1 MKRWKKCGA
10 IVLLISVIA
19 SLAGCA
25 GDDWLAAND
34 VEIVLGTD
42 DFSMVSGL
50 VRKFNQQKK
59 GLYITVVE
67 YGYDKEKTIEDL
79 KEELAEGTA
88 PDMLAIAHHLVDVD
102 ISDDTYYVDLM
113 DFLENDEFF
122 NAECIVPSLLEA
134 LQHDG
139 TLMWLPSEFM
149 ITTYTACGSEIEKW
163 KYLSPARVQ
172 SYVEDRDD
180 KVDVFQGTRSAEALL
195 RDLSALVG
203 AAWNSGLYCDVDE
216 VLAEALALCS
226 NHREREDST
235 NNSQCVLTYCPL
247 WGVSSA
253 AYQKFIWGEDYDY
266 VGFPLSPLFGSY
278 FSSSGVSYAISKSSK
293 SCDAAWGF
301 IQYAMLLEN
310 QARVSGFPVTR
321 EGLDKV
327 ISASAEKGELTDGDV
342 DKLLTLIEDTVLF
355 SSQYNEMEDIVYTLG
370 SSMLEGTATLE
381 ETVEAINI
389 YCEHLEAAKT

>member
-139 TLMWLPSEFM
+139 TLMWLP
-149 ITTYTACGSEIEKW
+149 
-163 KYLSPARVQ
+163 
-172 SYVEDRDD
+172 
-180 KVDVFQGTRSAEALL
+180 
-195 RDLSALVG
+195 
-203 AAWNSGLYCDVDE
+203 
-216 VLAEALALCS
+216 
-226 NHREREDST
+226 
-235 NNSQCVLTYCPL
+235 
-247 WGVSSA
+247 
-253 AYQKFIWGEDYDY
+253 
-266 VGFPLSPLFGSY
+266 
-278 FSSSGVSYAISKSSK
+278 
-293 SCDAAWGF
+293 
-301 IQYAMLLEN
+301 ML
-310 QARVSGFPVTR
+310 
-321 EGLDKV
+321 
-327 ISASAEKGELTDGDV
+327 
-342 DKLLTLIEDTVLF
+342 
-355 SSQYNEMEDIVYTLG
+355 
-370 SSMLEGTATLE
+370 
-381 ETVEAINI
+381 
-389 YCEHLEAAKT
+389 